1 MQEEASDAPWR
12 GAAPR
17 PRRPI
22 DTALLPSPQELSG
35 PAGTVVAPLRGG
47 IPLLAIEAYTRRI
60 LRPVQPII
68 VANRAPLSLQPE
80 DPYRGTPERL
90 VRGSGG
96 LVTAMSSLAT
106 ATDAVWVAAVRNDQD
121 RQLAARAEPGQP
133 AHLRSEDGGC
143 FRVAFVQPTAEA
155 YDLYYNQISNPLLWF
170 IQHYLWDLGREPIID
185 AGTEHAWRDGY
196 QHVNHLFAQE
206 VVAQARNSDRPPLVL
221 VHDYQLYCVPHM
233 VRSELPQA
241 TIQMF
246 VHIPWPT
253 PQYWKVLPRHIRDA
267 IMYGILGSDIIG
279 FQTQRDVRNF
289 LLTCEENGGLA
300 VDHRERTVFFGGR
313 AVWVRSYP
321 VSVDVNE
328 LEQHCEHPEVLA
340 EEARIAAWR
349 PEHLILRVDRTDL
362 SKNIVRGFLA
372 YERML
377 EAHPELHG
385 SVQFWAYLQESR
397 QDIDDYRA
405 YLGSIVGVCAR
416 INRRFAAR
424 GWMPIRLEI
433 EENFDK
439 ALAAYKSFDVL
450 LVNPIYDGMN
460 LVAKEGALC
469 NRRNGVIVLSEN
481 AGSHEELGELA
492 ITVNPFHVDETA
504 EALYLSLR
512 MSPRER
518 EARATR
524 IRDAVRAHDI
534 TRWITTQLQDLREL
548 VA

>member
-1 MQEEASDAPWR
+1 M
-12 GAAPR
+12 PR
-17 PRRPI
+17 
-22 DTALLPSPQELSG
+22 
-35 PAGTVVAPLRGG
+35 AGRTQAVAPLRGG
-47 IPLLAIEAYTRRI
+47 TPLLAIEAYTRRI

-68 VANRAPLSLQPE
+68 VANRAPLSLQPA

-106 ATDAVWVAAVRNDQD
+106 ATEAVWVAAVRNDQD
-121 RQLAARAEPGQP
+121 RELAARGSPDEPS
-133 AHLRSEDGGC
+133 HLRTEDGSC
-143 FRVAFVQPTAEA
+143 YRVAFIEPTPEA
-155 YDLYYNQISNPLLWF
+155 YELYYNHISNPLLWF
-170 IQHYLWDLGREPIID
+170 IQHYLWDLGREPVID
-185 AGTEHAWRDGY
+185 AGTERAWRDGY
-196 QHVNHLFAQE
+196 QRVNHLFAE
-206 VVAQARNSDRPPLVL
+206 RVVAQARLSDRPPLVL
-221 VHDYQLYCVPHM
+221 VHDYQLYCVPQM
-233 VRSELPQA
+233 VRAELPTA
-241 TIQMF
+241 RIQMF

-253 PQYWKVLPRHIRDA
+253 AQYWKVLPRHIRDA

-279 FQTQRDVRNF
+279 FQTERDVRNF

-300 VDHRERTVFFGGR
+300 VDHRECTVFFDGR
-313 AVWVRSYP
+313 AIWVRHYP
-321 VSVDVNE
+321 VSIDVKE
-328 LEQHCEHPEVLA
+328 LEQHMEHPDVLA
-340 EEARIAAWR
+340 EEERIAAWR

-416 INRRFAAR
+416 INRRFAVR

-433 EENFDK
+433 EENFNK
-439 ALAAYKSFDVL
+439 AVAAYKSFDVL

-481 AGSHEELGELA
+481 AGSHEQLGELA

-512 MSPRER
+512 MGERER
-518 EARATR
+518 KARAER
-524 IRDAVRAHDI
+524 IRDAVRANDI
-534 TRWITTQLQDLREL
+534 TRWISTQLQDLREL
-548 VA
+548 VS